1 MLARLTATQFIRNMT
16 SGRTAPLLCG
26 CADKNGRHDGEF
38 VVKFLSAK
46 GALFEL
52 VGSRLATH
60 FGILVP
66 EPAAVQVEQEFADV
80 VNERLRQQTPPR
92 KIGAGL
98 NFGSRVINP
107 MTTWLVDRMIP
118 EAMFQDATNIFAFDA
133 LIQNPDR
140 RVENPNLFTQGDS
153 IYVYDHEQ
161 TSFSFLVALSPSA
174 EPWDLEREEYLGRHV
189 FYSRLRTK
197 KIDLTDFGQR
207 LNALTRQAL
216 TTVREEIPPEWMH
229 EDLKR
234 IEGHLLQIQKNA
246 EKFLEQIRRRLA
258 W

>member
-1 MLARLTATQFIRNMT
+1 MT

-26 CADKNGRHDGEF
+26 CADLTGRHDGEF

-52 VGSRLATH
+52 VGSRLASH

-66 EPAAVQVEQEFADV
+66 EPAAVQVDQEFADV
-80 VNERLRQQTPPR
+80 VNEHLRKQTPPR

-98 NFGSRVINP
+98 NFGSRVVNP
-107 MTTWLVDRMIP
+107 MTTWLVGRVIP
-118 EAMFQDATNIFAFDA
+118 EAMFRDATNIFAFDA

-153 IYVYDHEQ
+153 IYVYDHEE
-161 TSFSFLVALSPSA
+161 TSFSFLVAVSPSE
-174 EPWDLEREEYLGRHV
+174 EPWNLEREAYLDRHV
-189 FYSRLRTK
+189 FYSGLRAK
-197 KIDLTDFGQR
+197 EIDLVDFGQW
-207 LNALTRQAL
+207 LKDLTPEVL
-216 TTVREEIPPEWMH
+216 TTIREEVPQEWAH
-229 EDLKR
+229 EDQKR
-234 IEGHLLQIQKNA
+234 IEGHLVEVQKNT

-258 W
+258 